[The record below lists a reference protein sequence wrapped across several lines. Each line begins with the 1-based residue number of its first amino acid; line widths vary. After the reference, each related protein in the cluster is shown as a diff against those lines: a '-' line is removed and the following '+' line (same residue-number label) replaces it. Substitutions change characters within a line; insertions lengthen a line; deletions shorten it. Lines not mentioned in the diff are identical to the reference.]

1 MKKNQKES
9 SMPKIFMTRLRWVL
23 GTLLVLMSAGCA
35 STATDYSAILS
46 SPDRPANEL
55 ELDAAR
61 KPSEVLAFYDVKKGD
76 KVADLW
82 AGRGYYTAILSEVV
96 GPSGLVYTVNP
107 SSRDEINQRWK
118 SPKFANVRV
127 ADGPFEKLALAQD
140 GSLDFVLIHLNYHD
154 LAPEARIAMNKR
166 ILGALKR
173 GGIYGVVDHSAKD
186 GSGNEAAKT
195 LHRIDKLLVI
205 KEVTDA
211 GFTLAKDG
219 NMLRKPEDPRDF
231 NVNKER
237 NKDDRFVLAFQKP

>member
-1 MKKNQKES
+1 
-9 SMPKIFMTRLRWVL
+9 MPKSFMTQVRWLL
-23 GTLLVLMSAGCA
+23 GTLLVLMSAGC
-35 STATDYSAILS
+35 TATTTDYSAILS
-46 SPDRPANEL
+46 NPDRPANEL